1 MEMRELIERLQSIV
15 GPEQVVYRPE
25 DLIVFE
31 RDASID
37 AQLPAAVVLPR
48 TTAEVSEILAAASES
63 KTPVVPKGA
72 GTGLSGGAVPEENG
86 ILLSLSR
93 MRDILEIDEDNRT
106 ALVEPG
112 VVNLELS
119 SEVKHLGLYYAPDPS
134 SQYACTLGGNVAEN
148 SGGAHCLR
156 YGCTINHVLGLEV
169 VFPGGDVAWIGGKAP
184 DAPGYDLMS
193 AIIGSEGTMGV
204 VTKILV
210 KLLPL
215 PEAVETYLAIF
226 DSVPDACRAVSSI
239 IGNGIIPAA
248 LEIMDQVVTRAIEE
262 AYHIG
267 YPADAGGVL
276 IIEIDGMQ
284 EELDEQRDSIL
295 NLCRESGALEIKVAQ
310 TDAERETVWR
320 GRKGAIGALGRLAS
334 SYYIQDCVVPRTKL
348 PEIMRF
354 VEDVAERYDI
364 IIANVFHA
372 GDGNL
377 HPNLLFDVRDGDQV
391 QRVIA
396 AGEEIIRA
404 CIDAGGSL
412 SGEHGIGTEKQEY
425 MSWLFSEDD
434 LEAMRKL
441 KRAFDPDWLFNPTK
455 VFPTGEGPHAAKI
468 HIGKA
473 PAVSPKTPH
482 ATAAAVWK

>member
-1 MEMRELIERLQSIV
+1 MDTRELVDRLQTIV
-15 GPEQVVYRPE
+15 GEDHVVFLPE

-31 RDASID
+31 RDASMD
-37 AQLPAAVVLPR
+37 VQLPAAVVFPR
-48 TTAEVSEILAAASES
+48 TTAEVSGILAVASEL
-63 KTPVVPKGA
+63 KVPVVPKGA
-72 GTGLSGGAVPEENG
+72 GTGLSGGAVPEEDG
-86 ILLSLSR
+86 ILLSVSR
-93 MRDILEIDEDNRT
+93 MRNILEIDEENRT

-119 SEVKHLGLYYAPDPS
+119 DEIAHLGLYYAPDPS
-134 SQYACTLGGNVAEN
+134 SQKACTLGGNVAEN

-156 YGCTINHVLGLEV
+156 YGCTINHILGLEV
-169 VFPGGDVAWIGGKAP
+169 VIPGGEVAWIGGKAP

-193 AIIGSEGTMGV
+193 AVIGSEGTMGV

-215 PEAVETYLAIF
+215 PESVETYLAIF
-226 DSVPDACRAVSSI
+226 ESVPDACEAVSAI

-248 LEIMDQVVTRAIEE
+248 LEIMDQVVTKAIEE
-262 AYHIG
+262 AHHVG
-267 YPADAGGVL
+267 YPSDAGAVL

-284 EELDEQRDSIL
+284 EELDEQRDAIL
-295 NLCRESGALEIKVAQ
+295 SLCRKARAREIRVAQ
-310 TDAERETVWR
+310 TAAERETIWA
-320 GRKGAIGALGRLAS
+320 GRKGAIGALGRLAPN
-334 SYYIQDCVVPRTKL
+334 YYIQDCVVPRTKL

-354 VEDVAERYDI
+354 VEDVAARYDI

-377 HPNLLFDVRDGDQV
+377 HPNLLFDVRDSDQV

-425 MSWLFSEDD
+425 MGWLYSEAD
-434 LEAMRKL
+434 LAAMRKL

-455 VFPTGEGPHAAKI
+455 VFPTGKGPHAANI

-473 PAVSPKTPH
+473 PASIANSAHST
-482 ATAAAVWK
+482 AVWK